1 LVAENGHAYF
11 LGVSPAKK
19 RFASYENRPNHFR
32 DEFKSMS
39 ALKVN
44 RDQIL
49 AAQSGDVQALN
60 EILACSRQDL
70 RRYAEHHCVVNDV
83 EDAVQETL
91 FMASRRLGDLRS
103 VESFTSWLFR
113 IVKHEC
119 NRMRRGWRMLTNQ
132 EIGEEIMPGVTP
144 EPMAWRLDLGRMLA
158 ALPPQY
164 RAILLLRDVEG
175 LSLEELSE
183 QLNLSL
189 AGTKSR
195 LHRARML
202 ARERLSSPEAANA
215 EGASNAVEDE
225 L

>member
-1 LVAENGHAYF
+1 
-11 LGVSPAKK
+11 
-19 RFASYENRPNHFR
+19 
-32 DEFKSMS
+32 MS
-39 ALKVN
+39 GLKVS

-49 AAQSGDVQALN
+49 AAQSGDAGALN
-60 EILACSRQDL
+60 EVLACSRQDL
-70 RRYAEHHCVVNDV
+70 RRYAEYHCVVNDV

-119 NRMRRGWRMLTNQ
+119 NRMRRGWRMLTNH
-132 EIGEEIMPGVTP
+132 EIGEEIMPVITP
-144 EPMAWRLDLGRMLA
+144 EPLEWRLDLGRMMA

-164 RAILLLRDVEG
+164 RMILLLRDVEG
-175 LSLEELSE
+175 LSLEELSV

-202 ARERLSSPEAANA
+202 ARERLSSPADGNEKGPSC
-215 EGASNAVEDE
+215 EVDDE
-225 L
+225 F